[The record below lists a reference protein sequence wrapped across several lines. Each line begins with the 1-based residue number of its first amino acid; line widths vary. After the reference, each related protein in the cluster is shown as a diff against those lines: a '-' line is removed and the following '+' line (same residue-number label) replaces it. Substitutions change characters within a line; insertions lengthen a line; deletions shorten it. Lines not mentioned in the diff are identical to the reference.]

1 MQPDITQL
9 LRLFLHLTIINQF
22 KNYDMYSFSGVSSTI
37 IRVQFVTAKCA
48 LFIEV
53 CFNEHEI
60 FLSEFRRQEGLEDIM
75 RNRVVG
81 CYVSCPEG
89 SWDRRI
95 TDPRRRQAG
104 VDRSSGWMIKAGWQ
118 LLQLRQWL
126 RQVIDWCA
134 SGEHPYTWWTVSML
148 RLSHCGF
155 ADQRLSS

>member
-37 IRVQFVTAKCA
+37 IRVQFVTA

-89 SWDRRI
+89 S
-95 TDPRRRQAG
+95 
-104 VDRSSGWMIKAGWQ
+104 
-118 LLQLRQWL
+118 
-126 RQVIDWCA
+126 
-134 SGEHPYTWWTVSML
+134 
-148 RLSHCGF
+148 
-155 ADQRLSS
+155 